1 MASAD
6 IEFIKEGGKLA
17 MYLQSGKFKHDR
29 WFWLDG
35 DHLSWDKKKKAPGK
49 ANKSEPLAGAKDAPA
64 IKSAQEWFKMIDAD
78 GSGAI
83 DEEEFATLYK
93 KARGE
98 KLKKKELKAAMAA
111 MDTDGSGEIELSEFE
126 SWWSSNGGDL
136 EVKRHLALTVY
147 AGDVELLLVAP
158 DRATKAR
165 WIAGINGRLL
175 ELDDELRALG
185 LLPAEKS
192 PEPEEPTTKK
202 ASVKQLTRPQCR
214 DMVRLQLQIDEL
226 DPNVSDSWIDALF
239 DEFDAVRD

>member
-29 WFWLDG
+29 WFWLEG

-93 KARGE
+93 KARR
-98 KLKKKELKAAMAA
+98 APPCRARAIPA
-111 MDTDGSGEIELSEFE
+111 CP
-126 SWWSSNGGDL
+126 
-136 EVKRHLALTVY
+136 ALC
-147 AGDVELLLVAP
+147 
-158 DRATKAR
+158 AR
-165 WIAGINGRLL
+165 WG
-175 ELDDELRALG
+175 
-185 LLPAEKS
+185 
-192 PEPEEPTTKK
+192 T
-202 ASVKQLTRPQCR
+202 SV
-214 DMVRLQLQIDEL
+214 
-226 DPNVSDSWIDALF
+226 WA
-239 DEFDAVRD
+239 

>member
-29 WFWLDG
+29 WFWLEG

-98 KLKKKELKAAMAA
+98 NRVCKVIDSPSIAE
-111 MDTDGSGEIELSEFE
+111 SECAF
-126 SWWSSNGGDL
+126 SVG
-136 EVKRHLALTVY
+136 A
-147 AGDVELLLVAP
+147 
-158 DRATKAR
+158 
-165 WIAGINGRLL
+165 AGI
-175 ELDDELRALG
+175 DDAKE
-185 LLPAEKS
+185 
-192 PEPEEPTTKK
+192 
-202 ASVKQLTRPQCR
+202 
-214 DMVRLQLQIDEL
+214 
-226 DPNVSDSWIDALF
+226 
-239 DEFDAVRD
+239 